1 LAKRGIFYP
10 NLGTNDG
17 RKNFMIFPDHYQE
30 FVASRI
36 DPEIIAL
43 NFRSLKDDVPYEYL
57 CYGLPD
63 SERRND
69 GRLRDKWLK
78 RYRHTEWG
86 GWWCSGVDLIQGQ
99 VSDWGCFK
107 PDRPFVP
114 QLGDKTGKII
124 KYEHPPKVQTGIF
137 ALRIPW
143 EIGLKIACRLGLSQE
158 YSQRI
163 NTTDLSREDKGFWP
177 WAIALNLPLVLTEG
191 AKKAGSLLSA
201 GYAAIA
207 LPGIWNGVRT
217 PKDQY
222 GSKIGKA
229 HLIPELSLFATQGR
243 KIYFA
248 FDCGDLKL
256 STRQQVEKAR
266 LTTAWQFKL
275 KDCQC
280 FNILWDGTQGKGC
293 DDFVALC
300 GEEAFHQAYKNAPP
314 LTYEDDYNQ
323 LTHEP
328 HLQLNC
334 RYLQGFEI
342 RSDQRLIMVK
352 SPKGTGKSVWVGRDI
367 IEPIL
372 QNFNGDSPRILPL
385 THRVQLGLQ
394 AAQVFGIPYISEVS
408 DWGRDDLFGYG
419 LCFNSLHPYGQ
430 GRFVP
435 SDWYGCIVII
445 DEVEQALW
453 ELLSSPKIK
462 YRVEILNNL
471 RQVLRHASRVIACD
485 ADLSDV
491 SVNLLS
497 QLVGEPA
504 YIIQNDYTEPDNT
517 YTFTHLGDKDAS
529 ELVTHLEQH
538 LQQGGKAYVA
548 VSAQKLQ
555 SRWSSQ
561 ALELYFRDA
570 FPNLRI
576 LRVDAETVADK
587 EHPAFGCV
595 EHLNEVL
602 PYYDLAI
609 VTSVIETGVSFTVK
623 NHFTAVYGIFTGVQ
637 APNSVR
643 QALIRVR
650 DTTIPRFFF
659 AAERSR
665 RFVGNG
671 ATSVKRFSKGLY
683 ARGRAIKTSAVHN
696 SLINQLNEAAVTHK
710 LDWQLQRD
718 FLRAYSQIACRV
730 NQGMRD
736 YRAAILAGLAN
747 EGHRQIIPDDD
758 EPPQETKH
766 LKEQLKLLQQQQ
778 LRTYYAEIAAQDSLD
793 DLAYAK
799 LERQA
804 AKTRTERLQYIKA
817 QLERRYLGLPI
828 TPELI
833 AKDDKGWYNQIYT
846 HYLLTNGFEF
856 LEDVETRKYWRITQ
870 QPSSW
875 LPDDAYAFLAPHKVR
890 MLKALGIDE
899 LFEFQDVFYDS
910 SPLIQRIANIARRNR
925 SALADH
931 FNIRINPDPKKHSNI
946 KVVNSLLRLI
956 GYRLP
961 YLGKRGPRGHQV
973 RYYGRPGANFLTD
986 EQGKLIVEAGN
997 CLPQSD
1003 GREAFFAV
1011 RYDRDFYLHQQ
1022 LSQEVRDAIAFK
1034 QQELSQETA
1043 AKIALETAQQQLQPF
1058 SQLNTATLPAHLRQC
1073 LAALQKVTSLA
1084 EYRDFCTRFS
1094 RDTLAEIWA
1103 VLTPDLQTI
1112 LESLAPYPT

>member
-1 LAKRGIFYP
+1 
-10 NLGTNDG
+10 
-17 RKNFMIFPDHYQE
+17 MIFPHHHQE
-30 FVASRI
+30 FTASGI

-43 NFRSLKDDVPYEYL
+43 NFRSLKDDIPYDYL
-57 CYGLPD
+57 CYGLPNT
-63 SERRND
+63 ERRND

-78 RYRHTEWG
+78 RYAHTEWG
-86 GWWCSGVDLIQGQ
+86 GWWCSGVDLLQGQ

-114 QLGDKTGKII
+114 QLGDKTGKVI

-143 EIGLKIACRLGLSQE
+143 KIGLKIACRLGLSQE
-158 YSQRI
+158 YSQRVD
-163 NTTDLSREDKGFWP
+163 TDNLDDEDKGFWQ
-177 WAIALNLPLVLTEG
+177 WAIALNLPLVITEG

-222 GSKIGKA
+222 GSKMGKA
-229 HLIPELSLFATQGR
+229 HLIPELSLFATPGR
-243 KIYFA
+243 RIYFA
-248 FDCGDLKL
+248 FDCGDVKL

-280 FNILWDGTQGKGC
+280 FNILWDSTQGKGC
-293 DDFVALC
+293 DDFMSLG
-300 GEEAFHQAYKNAPP
+300 GEEAFHEAYENAPP
-314 LTYEDDYNQ
+314 LAYEDDYNQ
-323 LTHEP
+323 LTHSP

-334 RYLQGFEI
+334 RYLQDFEI
-342 RSDQRLIMVK
+342 PTNQRLIMVK

-372 QNFNGDSPRILPL
+372 KNFDGDSPRILPL

-394 AAQVFGIPYISEVS
+394 AACIFGIPYISEIS
-408 DWGRDDLFGYG
+408 NWGQDDLFGYG

-430 GRFVP
+430 GRFIP
-435 SDWYGCIVII
+435 SQWHGCIVII

-471 RQVLRHASRVIACD
+471 RQVLRNASLVVACD

-517 YTFTHLGDKDAS
+517 YDFTQIGDKDAS
-529 ELVTHLEQH
+529 ELVAHLEQH

-555 SRWSSQ
+555 SRWGSQ
-561 ALELYFRDA
+561 SLECYFRDA

-587 EHPAFGCV
+587 QHPAFGCV

-602 PYYDLAI
+602 PHYDLAI

-659 AAERSR
+659 AAERSQR
-665 RFVGNG
+665 LVGNG

-683 ARGRAIKTSAVHN
+683 ARGRAIKSCAAQN
-696 SLINQLNEAAVTHK
+696 SLIAQLNEAAVTHK

-718 FLRAYSQIACRV
+718 FLSAYSQIACRV
-730 NQGMRD
+730 NQGMRN
-736 YRAAILAGLAN
+736 YRAAILDGLAL
-747 EGHRQIIPDDD
+747 EGHRQIALECN
-758 EPPQETKH
+758 EPPQEASI
-766 LKEQLKLLQQQQ
+766 LKEQLKLQQLQQLQ
-778 LRTYYAEIAAQDSLD
+778 TYYAEIAAQDSLD
-793 DLAYAK
+793 DVAYAK
-799 LERQA
+799 LERQV
-804 AKTRTERLQYIKA
+804 AKTRTERLQFIKG

-833 AKDDKGWYNQIYT
+833 EKDDKGWYNKIET
-846 HYLLTNGFEF
+846 HYLLTDGFEF

-875 LPDDAYAFLAPHKVR
+875 LPDNAYAFLAPHKVR
-890 MLKALGIDE
+890 MLKALGIDQ
-899 LFEFQDVFYDS
+899 LFNSQEVFCDS
-910 SPLIQRIANIARRNR
+910 SPIIQRIADAARCNHQ
-925 SALADH
+925 ALADH
-931 FNIRINPDPKKHSNI
+931 FNIRINPDPQKHSNI
-946 KVVNSLLRLI
+946 KVVNSLLRLM

-961 YLGKRGPRGHQV
+961 FLGKRGPRGLQV
-973 RYYGRPGANFLTD
+973 RYYGRPGAAFLTD
-986 EQGKLIVEAGN
+986 EQGKLILEAGN
-997 CLPQSD
+997 CVPQSD
-1003 GREAFFAV
+1003 GREAFFEL
-1011 RYDRDFYLHQQ
+1011 RYARDRYLHQQ
-1022 LSQEVRDAIAFK
+1022 LSQEVSRAIAFK
-1034 QQELSQETA
+1034 QQELTQEAA

-1058 SQLNTATLPAHLRQC
+1058 YQLNTATLPAHLQQC
-1073 LAALQKVTSLA
+1073 LAALQQITSLA

-1103 VLTPDLQTI
+1103 VLTPDLRNI
-1112 LESLAPYPT
+1112 LESLAPHPT